1 MVKFRDA
8 SPGAAYQIAD
18 GVTDAAEA
26 DKLGLVVVE
35 CTAFGLPSAY
45 GRYKVSDEA
54 VVIDAETDAPT
65 SPAGR

>member
-45 GRYKVSDEA
+45 GRYKVA
-54 VVIDAETDAPT
+54 VEPDAETDAPT

>member
-8 SPGAAYQIAD
+8 SPGAAYQIAV

-45 GRYKVSDEA
+45 GRYKVA
-54 VVIDAETDAPT
+54 VEPDVETNAPT